1 MLRRTLLALLATGAL
16 LPSKALA
23 NHPGDLFDPPCHI
36 AKGGKTAPRVALT
49 LDACMGGFD
58 HRIMDVLLANDI
70 RTTFFVTARWIAA
83 NPAELVAMRERPD
96 LFRIENHGDQHV
108 PAVIG
113 TEPVYGIAPAGT
125 LDAIR
130 REIKGGA
137 DAITANQISAPLWY
151 RDATA
156 LYSPEAIELIG
167 QMGYR
172 VAGYSL
178 NADFGASLAAD
189 KVAARIADAKDGD
202 VIIAHINQPKRAS
215 GAGVAEGVLRL
226 KAKGFAFDWLDA

>member
-1 MLRRTLLALLATGAL
+1 MLRRTLLALLVAGSVLPGKAFAKHPTDL
-16 LPSKALA
+16 L
-23 NHPGDLFDPPCHI
+23 DPPLHI
-36 AKGGKTAPRVALT
+36 STGGKTAPRVALT

-58 HRIMDVLLANDI
+58 HRIMDVLLDNSI

-83 NPAELVAMRERPD
+83 NPAELAAMRGRPD
-96 LFRIENHGDQHV
+96 LFRIENHGAQHV

-125 LDAIR
+125 LEAIR
-130 REIKGGA
+130 REITGGA
-137 DAITANQISAPLWY
+137 DAITANKCGSPHWY

-172 VAGYSL
+172 LAGYSL

-202 VIIAHINQPKRAS
+202 VIIAHVNQPKRAS

-226 KAKGFAFDWLDA
+226 KAKGFAFEWLDA